1 MSQPSTSRTVEAQ
14 YEDCLTVDEVHGRA
28 KFGVMSNQVWH
39 DDPKRLVFV
48 LSRYKFV
55 AKMLAGRKKVLEVGC
70 ADAFGTRIVQAEVG
84 RVTALDMDPLFI
96 ADAKDNLDPAW
107 RVNLDVHDMLEGPY
121 PGPFDA
127 AYSLDVLEHI
137 ERKDE
142 TRFLANIAASLTEQG
157 TLIIGMPSLSS
168 QDHASPQSKIGH
180 INCKH
185 APDLKALL
193 ERFFHNVFIFSM
205 NDEVVHTGFYPMSHY
220 YFALCCGK
228 RDR

>member
-1 MSQPSTSRTVEAQ
+1 MSQPSTTRTVEAQ
-14 YEDCLTVDEVHGRA
+14 YEDCLTVDEIHGRA
-28 KFGVMSNQVWH
+28 RFGVMSNQVWH

-55 AKMLAGRKKVLEVGC
+55 GKMLAGRKRVLEIGC

-107 RVNLDVHDMLEGPY
+107 RINLDVHNMLDGPY
-121 PGPFDA
+121 PGSFDA
-127 AYSLDVLEHI
+127 AYSLDVLEHVD
-137 ERKDE
+137 RKDE
-142 TRFLANIAASLTEQG
+142 TRFLANITASLTEQG

-180 INCKH
+180 INCKN
-185 APDLKALL
+185 APDLKALM

-228 RDR
+228 RNR